1 MNNNTLGII
10 YTLRSS
16 PELGSLVAKRNTA
29 SLPFC
34 GRYRLIDFILSGMVN
49 AGINDVGVVMERDY
63 QSLLDHLGSGKDWN
77 LSRHAGGLRL
87 LPPFGLPN
95 SFGHFDGC
103 MEALRSVRSYIEDS
117 PHENILLSGGD
128 LVANLDLSAL
138 SERHRQSGARITAVC
153 VEADPD
159 YPHHRFLPNADGM
172 ADALR
177 SPEGHFEGG
186 LVSLEVYLIE
196 KKLLLELMDYCGQSG
211 KNHFHR
217 DALAHYLAEGGRVA
231 VHRHEG
237 YAKRIRSVLDYYQAN
252 LDMLSPALM
261 DELFPDERPIR
272 SKGRAEVS
280 TYYGEDAKVKNS
292 LVADGCYIEG
302 EIENCILFRGVRV
315 EKGAKLSDC
324 ILMQDAVIHAGSR
337 LKAVIADKDV
347 AVAQDITLLGHE
359 HLPIIIPK
367 GANI

>member
-1 MNNNTLGII
+1 MKNMLGII
-10 YTLRSS
+10 YTLGSS

-29 SLPFC
+29 SIPFC
-34 GRYRLIDFILSGMVN
+34 GRYRLIDFMLSGMVN
-49 AGINDVGVVMERDY
+49 AGVNDVGVVMERDY
-63 QSLLDHLGSGKDWN
+63 QSLLDHLGSGKNWN

-117 PHENILLSGGD
+117 PHENILLAGGD
-128 LVANLDLSAL
+128 LIANPDLSAAAEL
-138 SERHRQSGARITAVC
+138 HRKSGARITAVC
-153 VEADPD
+153 VDADPD
-159 YPHHRFLPNADGM
+159 FPHHRFLPDENGIATR
-172 ADALR
+172 LR
-177 SPEGHFEGG
+177 SPEGHFDGG
-186 LVSLEVYLIE
+186 LVSLEIYIIQ
-196 KKLLLELMDYCGQSG
+196 KSLLLELMDYCGNSG
-211 KNHFHR
+211 KSHFHR
-217 DALAHYLAEGGRVA
+217 DALAHYLAEGGSVA
-231 VHRHEG
+231 IYRHKG
-237 YAKRIRSVLDYYQAN
+237 YARRIRSALDYYQAS

-280 TYYGEDAKVKNS
+280 TYYGETARVKNS

-302 EIENCILFRGVRV
+302 DIENCILFRGVRV
-315 EKGAKLSDC
+315 EKGASLKDC
-324 ILMQDAVIHAGSR
+324 IVMQDSILRRGAS

-347 AVAQDITLLGHE
+347 TVSADVTLLGHE

-367 GANI
+367 GASI

>member
-1 MNNNTLGII
+1 MNNNMLGII
-10 YTLRSS
+10 YTLRSKA
-16 PELGSLVAKRNTA
+16 ELGSLVAKRNTA
-29 SLPFC
+29 SIPFC
-34 GRYRLIDFILSGMVN
+34 GRYRLIDFTLSAMVN
-49 AGINDVGVVMERDY
+49 AGVTDVGVVMERDY

-117 PHENILLSGGD
+117 PHENILLAGGD
-128 LVANLDLSAL
+128 LVANLDLSAAAEL
-138 SERHRQSGARITAVC
+138 HRRSGARMTAVC

-159 YPHHRFLPNADGM
+159 FPHHRFVPDEAGI
-172 ADALR
+172 ATRLR
-177 SPEGHFEGG
+177 SPEGRFDQG
-186 LVSLEVYLIE
+186 LVSLEVYIIQ
-196 KKLLLELMDYCGQSG
+196 KSLLLELMDYCGNSG
-211 KNHFHR
+211 KTHFHR
-217 DALAHYLAEGGRVA
+217 DALAHYLAGGGSVA
-231 VHRHEG
+231 VYRHGG
-237 YAKRIRSVLDYYQAN
+237 YARRIRTALDYYQAS
-252 LDMLSPALM
+252 LDMLCPARM

-280 TYYGEDAKVKNS
+280 TYYGEAARVKNS

-315 EKGAKLSDC
+315 EKGASLRNC
-324 ILMQDAVIHAGSR
+324 IVMQDCVIRAGVS
-337 LKAVIADKDV
+337 LGAVIADKDV
-347 AVAQDITLLGHE
+347 RIAPNVTLLGHE